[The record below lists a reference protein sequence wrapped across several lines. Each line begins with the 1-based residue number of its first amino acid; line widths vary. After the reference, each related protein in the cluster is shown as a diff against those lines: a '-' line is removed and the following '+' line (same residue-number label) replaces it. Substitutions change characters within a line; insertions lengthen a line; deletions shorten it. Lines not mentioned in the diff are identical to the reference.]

1 MLRAVQSGHLSDV
14 WMLGMAGVMGRLR
27 DTERGDFG
35 RRWTAL
41 VGGGTTWLASILL
54 GVAFLIMD
62 HSGHD

>member
-1 MLRAVQSGHLSDV
+1 
-14 WMLGMAGVMGRLR
+14 MLGMAGVMGRLR